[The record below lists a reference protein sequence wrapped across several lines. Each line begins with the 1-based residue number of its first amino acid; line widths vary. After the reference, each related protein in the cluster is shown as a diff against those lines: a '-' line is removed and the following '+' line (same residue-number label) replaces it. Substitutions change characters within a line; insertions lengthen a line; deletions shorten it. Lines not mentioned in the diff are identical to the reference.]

1 MSKLVSV
8 AEAAKFLGVSKST
21 LRRWERE
28 GRLLP

>member
-1 MSKLVSV
+1 MATV
-8 AEAAKFLGVSKST
+8 AETAKFLGVSKST